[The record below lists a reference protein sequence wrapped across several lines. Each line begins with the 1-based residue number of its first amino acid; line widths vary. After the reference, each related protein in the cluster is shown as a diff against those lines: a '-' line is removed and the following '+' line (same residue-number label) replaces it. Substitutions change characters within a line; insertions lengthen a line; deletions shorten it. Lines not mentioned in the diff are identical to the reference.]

1 MKQAMYTLPAIPA
14 PLSWQGTPEQWR
26 IEEDGGLTIQCGPLT
41 DLFIDPQGTGS
52 ALNAPRFVGQIQG
65 DFILSARVGVD
76 FKATFDAGVLVL
88 YAHQRAWAKLC
99 FEYSPQGQPMV
110 VSVVTSG
117 VSDDCNSFVV
127 DGHQVWLRVARL
139 GLAFAFH
146 ASTDGLEWQ
155 LVRHFT
161 FDAPDV
167 VGLGFLVQSPTGEG
181 CTAQFD
187 DLGYRAERLS
197 DIRNGE

>member
-1 MKQAMYTLPAIPA
+1 
-14 PLSWQGTPEQWR
+14 
-26 IEEDGGLTIQCGPLT
+26 
-41 DLFIDPQGTGS
+41 
-52 ALNAPRFVGQIQG
+52 
-65 DFILSARVGVD
+65 LSARVGVD